1 MYNAY
6 FKRILDILFT
16 VVLLVLTSWI
26 FLLIALA
33 YMLTFQFPILFR
45 QNRIGKDEISFE
57 LLKFRT
63 LKDNDLPL
71 ERRKFALGNFLRL
84 TSLDE
89 LPQLIHVLRGEM
101 SLIGPRPLPVE
112 YLPLFSDEQRLR
124 HQVRPGITGWAQVNG
139 RNSIPWKEK
148 FQLDLEYVRN
158 ISFMLD
164 CKISIRTI
172 LLLLSF
178 RKDVSLEEE
187 KFSGKNNA

>member
-1 MYNAY
+1 MYNVY
-6 FKRILDILFT
+6 FKRSLDILFT

>member
-89 LPQLIHVLRGEM
+89 LPQLMHVLRGEM